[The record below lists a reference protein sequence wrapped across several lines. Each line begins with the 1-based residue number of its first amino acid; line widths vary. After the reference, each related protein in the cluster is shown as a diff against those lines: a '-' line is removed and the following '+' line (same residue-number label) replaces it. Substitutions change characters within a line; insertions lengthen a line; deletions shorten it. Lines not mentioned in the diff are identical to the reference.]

1 MRFAAPGCGFSPRA
15 LDEPTSQRFWV
26 YKVRE
31 SPPAIDLHDREMLS
45 IARLEVR
52 LAADVDELEV
62 ELELVLYSAD
72 DLERTRAEG
81 AVDGVVER
89 DARYG

>member
-1 MRFAAPGCGFSPRA
+1 
-15 LDEPTSQRFWV
+15 
-26 YKVRE
+26 
-31 SPPAIDLHDREMLS
+31 MLS

-52 LAADVDELEV
+52 LAADVDKLEV
-62 ELELVLYSAD
+62 ELELVLDGAD

>member
-1 MRFAAPGCGFSPRA
+1 
-15 LDEPTSQRFWV
+15 
-26 YKVRE
+26 
-31 SPPAIDLHDREMLS
+31 MLS
-45 IARLEVR
+45 IPRLEVR

-62 ELELVLYSAD
+62 ELELVLYGAD

-89 DARYG
+89 DAGYG